1 MDGKKMDTRMFNI
14 NNTLK
19 WLGCAT
25 VVAGALCTSLRIDP
39 LNIYFLNVGALAY
52 LVWAVRIREKNLIV
66 VNAVLLALYV
76 VGLFY

>member
-1 MDGKKMDTRMFNI
+1 MDTRMFNI

-39 LNIYFLNVGALAY
+39 LNIYLLNVGALAY
-52 LVWAVRIREKNLIV
+52 LLWAIRIRELNLIL
-66 VNAVLLALYV
+66 VNGVLLAIYIL
-76 VGLFY
+76 GLFQ

>member
-1 MDGKKMDTRMFNI
+1 MDTRMFNI